1 MTSMG
6 AALACMA
13 MVGCSRQDQADA
25 RRNVDQ
31 TVAQAEQ
38 KTGQMVNDASKQM
51 DKAKNSMSEGAA
63 EAKDKV
69 SDAAITTSVKAEI
82 AKDPNLSALKINV
95 DTDNGHVAL
104 RGSAPTPEARDHAT
118 ALASGVKG
126 VVGVDNEL
134 HVSKP

>member
-25 RRNVDQ
+25 RRNVD
-31 TVAQAEQ
+31 QAEQ